1 LIRAAASTQPLC
13 ASCLVMAESKN
24 IPTQIQ
30 AKVADGL
37 AGLAPHLQSWLH
49 EHLIEPR
56 QVQLAMD
63 PKGTSFKHL
72 WLIANHV
79 GENDSNCRIVYDD
92 EADAFGLECTVE
104 PGVEWYM
111 GNYGSFAETVENM

>member
-1 LIRAAASTQPLC
+1 
-13 ASCLVMAESKN
+13 MAKSKN

-72 WLIANHV
+72 WLITNHV

-104 PGVEWYM
+104 PGVEWYI
-111 GNYGSFAETVENM
+111 GNYGSFAETGENM